1 MCKEDKSSSYD
12 HDRKC
17 VCCCEQGPPGPAGLQ
32 GEQGLQGV
40 PGAQGIMGPA
50 GPQGPR
56 GLQGEKGEPGVCTP
70 EQCQQGSKSCD
81 SYMNIWSEL
90 PQVLGAFSSANDAV
104 LFQHKNAL
112 VAADFDLSMMAVDG
126 SVKFLKAAVYRIA
139 FSAEGKVSQ
148 PIPVPVPS
156 FSYALWKNGVIV
168 PGSTSS
174 GFTQAPADDTIQVN
188 GEVMIDVLAG
198 DVLKLR
204 NATSNGID
212 MVPNIVGILFPVT
225 VASLNIFCLKAAQ

>member
-1 MCKEDKSSSYD
+1 MCKEDKSLEY
-12 HDRKC
+12 DRKC

-40 PGAQGIMGPA
+40 PGAQGVMGPS

-56 GLQGEKGEPGVCTP
+56 GLQGPPGVCSD
-70 EQCQQGSKSCD
+70 EQCQGKECKCCE
-81 SYMNIWSEL
+81 SYCNVWSEL

-104 LFQHKNAL
+104 LFQHKNANT
-112 VAADFDLSMMAVDG
+112 AADFDLSMMASDG
-126 SVKFLKAAVYRIA
+126 SVKFLKAGVYRIA

-198 DVLKLR
+198 DILKLR

-225 VASLNIFCLKAAQ
+225 VATLNIFCLKAAE